1 MTLTL
6 SSRRA
11 SRPFFRAVT
20 SLFQRPHRLQIA
32 ALCYRVVQ
40 DREQGTQRCE
50 VLMVT
55 SRGTGRWILPKGWPI
70 MTRKGHK
77 TAEIEAFEEAGV
89 QGKAAKKPFASF
101 QSHKGFRGGFAV
113 PTDVLVYL
121 VEVKGETG
129 DYPELGQRER
139 KWLPVKEAIEIASE
153 PGIAR
158 VLSRFDGETANIL
171 ASR

>member
-11 SRPFFRAVT
+11 ARPFFRAVT
-20 SLFQRPHRLQIA
+20 SLFQRPPRLQIA
-32 ALCYRVVQ
+32 ALCYRVMA
-40 DREQGTQRCE
+40 DPGPDGKRCE

-89 QGKAAKKPFASF
+89 NGKAGKKPFASF

-121 VEVKGETG
+121 VEVTGETQ

-139 KWLPVKEAIEIASE
+139 KWMPIEDAVKIASE

-158 VLSRFDGETANIL
+158 VLSRFNSEMANIL

>member
-11 SRPFFRAVT
+11 ARPFFRAVT
-20 SLFQRPHRLQIA
+20 SLFQKPPRLQIA
-32 ALCYRVVQ
+32 ALCYRLVQ
-40 DREQGTQRCE
+40 SEGSEKKQAE

-70 MTRKGHK
+70 MSRKGHK
-77 TAEIEAFEEAGV
+77 TAEIEAYEEAGV
-89 QGKAAKKPFASF
+89 RGKASKKPFATF
-101 QSHKGFRGGFAV
+101 QSHKGFKGGFAV

-121 VEVKGETG
+121 VEVNGETQ
-129 DYPELGQRER
+129 DYPELGQRKL
-139 KWLPVKEAIEIASE
+139 KWLPVEEAMRIASE
-153 PGIAR
+153 PGIMR
-158 VLSRFDGETANIL
+158 VLSRFDSEMANIL